1 MSVAVVK
8 HLAWSGKWS
17 ASAVMVHD
25 NSVKRRVLYHRKS
38 SAPLCLHFAP
48 VFWKSERAVVE
59 QRAQVTDHHQS
70 ILAWLAWGREGL
82 VGGCLKCLG
91 LRHVVSDGGGLE
103 GYEDETL
110 MSYSAQHDDT
120 HHTWSATDCHGN
132 RPFPTLRG
140 GKAETE
146 KFWWIKEEAAR
157 NAYVYVWAH

>member
-1 MSVAVVK
+1 MFLCVDTYRPHACSDCSSLLLTSFLLNYICIWKKWDFFSVLSVVFLLMSVAVVK

-25 NSVKRRVLYHRKS
+25 NSVKRRVLYRRKS
-38 SAPLCLHFAP
+38 SAPLCLHFTP

-91 LRHVVSDGGGLE
+91 LRHVVSDGGVGRVRRWDFNEL
-103 GYEDETL
+103 
-110 MSYSAQHDDT
+110 
-120 HHTWSATDCHGN
+120 
-132 RPFPTLRG
+132 
-140 GKAETE
+140 
-146 KFWWIKEEAAR
+146 
-157 NAYVYVWAH
+157 